1 MAVTWLASSQSP
13 ITQEKIKGATIV
25 ASELISNLGVEG
37 ESFPHEIFSFA
48 GAPEYPP

>member
-1 MAVTWLASSQSP
+1 M
-13 ITQEKIKGATIV
+13 V

-48 GAPEYPP
+48 EAPE